1 MSPGR
6 CPALSYAGLSALR
19 RLMLG
24 QTYGVAIGWYEAAPL
39 ALGGGDEA
47 KVSWRRSP
55 EAPPRITGEAEP
67 QTASITNEHERTRMN
82 TNEHE

>member
-1 MSPGR
+1 
-6 CPALSYAGLSALR
+6 
-19 RLMLG
+19 MLG

-67 QTASITNEHERTRMN
+67 QTASITNEHE
-82 TNEHE
+82 

>member
-1 MSPGR
+1 
-6 CPALSYAGLSALR
+6 
-19 RLMLG
+19 MLG